1 MNVDDLRIAKR
12 LLMENKL
19 TLCVVKEQD
28 NLFESKSHG
37 VAAFL
42 EIVEEMKDKLEG
54 ASVADKV
61 AGKAVALMCVYVK
74 VKAVYATTL
83 SIAAEALFERHSIY
97 FEYDNLVEG
106 ILRAD
111 RNSICPFEQLVR
123 DVSDSSEAY
132 RKLKSACHSKERLL
146 R

>member
-1 MNVDDLRIAKR
+1 
-12 LLMENKL
+12 MENKL

-28 NLFESKSHG
+28 TLFESELHG

-42 EIVEEMKDKLEG
+42 ELVEEMKDKLEG

-61 AGKAVALMCVYVK
+61 VGKAVALMCVYVK

-83 SIAAEALFERHSIY
+83 SLAAEALFERHSIY

-111 RNSICPFEQLVR
+111 RNGICPFEQLVR

-132 RKLKSACHSKERLL
+132 RKLKSACRSKERLL